1 MSECSHNCET
11 CGENCSERQN
21 PADFIEKPHEL
32 SSIKKVIG
40 VVSGKG
46 GVGKTT
52 TCVNL
57 AAALKYLGKRVLL
70 CDFDPQAN
78 ATSGMGVD
86 KSTSNGVYDVLING
100 VDTAKAIVSTPYG
113 DVLPSSK
120 ALAGGGVEMIELADR
135 QFLLRNALNGVR
147 ENYDYIFIDCPP
159 SLELLTLNALC
170 AADSLLVPLQGEY
183 YALEG
188 LSDLMNT
195 VRIVRRNMNPH
206 LQIEGVLL
214 TMFDGR
220 TNLAIQVAQEVK
232 RFFPGKVYATVIPR
246 NIRLSE
252 APSHGKPITAYDRTC
267 RGAEAYLSLANEFL
281 KKNV

>member
-1 MSECSHNCET
+1 MHIVAKIVAIVN
-11 CGENCSERQN
+11 Q
-21 PADFIEKPHEL
+21 
-32 SSIKKVIG
+32 
-40 VVSGKG
+40 KG

-57 AAALKYLGKRVLL
+57 TAALKLAGKRVLL

-86 KSTSNGVYDVLING
+86 KSVSNGVYDVLING
-100 VDTAKAIVSTPYG
+100 ADVRRMISTTPYG
-113 DVLPSSK
+113 DVLPSRK
-120 ALAGGGVEMIELADR
+120 ALAGAGIEMIDMQDR
-135 QFLLRNALNGVR
+135 QFLLRKALHQVADD
-147 ENYDYIFIDCPP
+147 YDFILIDCPP
-159 SLELLTLNALC
+159 SLELLTLNGLC

-183 YALEG
+183 FALEG

-195 VRIVRRNMNPH
+195 VRIVRRSMNPK
-206 LQIEGVLL
+206 LEIEGVLL

-220 TNLAIQVAQEVK
+220 TNLSIQVAQEVK
-232 RFFPGKVYATVIPR
+232 RFFPGKVYATAIPR

-267 RGAEAYLSLANEFL
+267 RGAEAYIQLAQEFL
-281 KKNV
+281 RKNS